1 MIINQ
6 SRGSN
11 SNARDGDPT
20 SPLFNNSYYRLTM
33 LLFTAKINE
42 DIGGEDGEDM
52 ITFDNNA
59 GSDLSSSEDED
70 GPKIGRR
77 RVGKEC
83 RSRWSPYH

>member
-1 MIINQ
+1 
-6 SRGSN
+6 
-11 SNARDGDPT
+11 
-20 SPLFNNSYYRLTM
+20 M

-70 GPKIGRR
+70 GPSKKDDFDLDDIDDVSITVWVTV
-77 RVGKEC
+77 VGTNYLIRETV
-83 RSRWSPYH
+83 